1 MLKGSSSSKQW
12 PSCPKKNAALNNDE
26 VWIQINHSP
35 SKWYIFL
42 LEKKIKLKFFI
53 KNTSLNL

>member
-1 MLKGSSSSKQW
+1 MNLYYEIMLKGSSSSKQW

-35 SKWYIFL
+35 SKWCILL
-42 LEKKIKLKFFI
+42 LEKKS
-53 KNTSLNL
+53 N